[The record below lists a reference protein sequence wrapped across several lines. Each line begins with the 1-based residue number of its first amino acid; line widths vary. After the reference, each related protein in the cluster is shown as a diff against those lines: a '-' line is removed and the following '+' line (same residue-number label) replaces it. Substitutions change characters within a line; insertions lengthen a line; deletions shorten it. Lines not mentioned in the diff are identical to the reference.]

1 MNPELQTALEQTFKK
16 HFPKGFFHLSKGSF
30 GGNYL
35 AIGLVDDSN
44 QLANKIRQNDP
55 MLHRFIIDSNKK
67 KDGTEEISITHNGG
81 CLSVKPALGSYIMDT
96 TKTKFR
102 KIKGDQDKVVKSFDK
117 WLISLKQLVIENKDN
132 LYDNTRFV
140 NYIPE

>member
-16 HFPKGFFHLSKGSF
+16 HFPKGHVKVSTSSLGGHFLS
-30 GGNYL
+30 
-35 AIGLVDDSN
+35 IGLVDDVN
-44 QLANKIRQNDP
+44 QLSSKIRHNDP
-55 MLHRFIIDSNKK
+55 MLHRFVIGSNIKK
-67 KDGTEEISITHNGG
+67 EIEEITITHTNG
-81 CLSVKPALGSYIMDT
+81 CLCVKPALGSYMAMDT
-96 TKTKFR
+96 IKTKFR
-102 KIKGDQDKVVKSFDK
+102 KIKGDQDKAIKAFDK